1 MPKIKLHKLTPIEFQ
16 IKMAKPLI
24 QITKIK
30 RDFVLGN
37 EIVYVLKGIDLEI
50 NKGEYVALMGPSGS
64 GKSTLMNLLGCLD
77 TPTSGSYILN
87 GKDVSKMH
95 DDELAEIRNKEI
107 GFVFQTFNL
116 LPRTTA
122 LENVALPMVYAGY
135 SKTDR
140 MIRAEEV
147 LKQVGL
153 ADRMDHQPN
162 QLSGGQQQRVALVR
176 ALAINPSLLLMDEP
190 LSNLDRELRLNVRT
204 EIVSLLKK
212 LKITTLIVSHDTED
226 ALAIS
231 DKIII
236 IEDGMISQVGSPLEV
251 FNVPKSCHIASL
263 FGQSNFIPFEN
274 LDKKFKHFI
283 LNEKN
288 PHRDGFMLI

>member
-1 MPKIKLHKLTPIEFQ
+1 MT
-16 IKMAKPLI
+16 KPLI
-24 QITKIK
+24 KITKIK

-87 GKDVSKMH
+87 EKDVSKMY
-95 DDELAEIRNKEI
+95 DDELAGIRNKEI

-122 LENVALPMVYAGY
+122 LDNVALPMVYAGF
-135 SKTDR
+135 SKSER
-140 MIRAEEV
+140 KVRAEEV

-162 QLSGGQQQRVALVR
+162 QLSGGQRQRVAVAR
-176 ALAINPSLLLMDEP
+176 ALVNNPSIILADEP
-190 LSNLDRELRLNVRT
+190 TGNLDSKTSEEIMKLFGDIHKLGNTVIVVTHEEEVAAYAHRIIRLR
-204 EIVSLLKK
+204 
-212 LKITTLIVSHDTED
+212 
-226 ALAIS
+226 
-231 DKIII
+231 
-236 IEDGMISQVGSPLEV
+236 DGMIESDIT
-251 FNVPKSCHIASL
+251 K
-263 FGQSNFIPFEN
+263 
-274 LDKKFKHFI
+274 
-283 LNEKN
+283 
-288 PHRDGFMLI
+288 

>member
-147 LKQVGL
+147 LKQVGS

-162 QLSGGQQQRVALVR
+162 QLSGGQRQRVAVAR
-176 ALAINPSLLLMDEP
+176 ALVNKPSIILADEP
-190 LSNLDRELRLNVRT
+190 TGNLDSKTSE
-204 EIVSLLKK
+204 EIMK
-212 LKITTLIVSHDTED
+212 
-226 ALAIS
+226 
-231 DKIII
+231 
-236 IEDGMISQVGSPLEV
+236 
-251 FNVPKSCHIASL
+251 L
-263 FGQSNFIPFEN
+263 FGDIHKLGNTVIIVTHEEEVAAYAHRVIR
-274 LDKKFKHFI
+274 L
-283 LNEKN
+283 
-288 PHRDGFMLI
+288 RDGLIESDTNNKN